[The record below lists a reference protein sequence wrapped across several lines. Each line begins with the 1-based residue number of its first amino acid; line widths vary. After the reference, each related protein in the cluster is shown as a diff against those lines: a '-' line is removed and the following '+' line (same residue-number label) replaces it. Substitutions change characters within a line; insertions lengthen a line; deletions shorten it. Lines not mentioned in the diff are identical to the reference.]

1 MALTGLD
8 IYKLLPRTN
17 CKECGVPTCLA
28 FAMALAGK
36 KTSLDKCPHVSEQ
49 AKAALDSAAAPPIQ
63 LVTIGAGDRK
73 LEIGN
78 ETVLFRHEQTFYH
91 PTGIAVEIADNQPAA
106 EIANQ
111 AKHIQSMEFDR
122 VGKKV
127 RIDLIALRDKSNN
140 PDTFAQAA
148 KAASGASTLPLVL
161 ISTNPQVME
170 AAAKITASGRPL
182 LYGANS
188 QNWQAMADLAKKYNC
203 PLGLSA
209 NGLDELADLTAKI
222 SAAGIKELVINP
234 GSTDIKRLLS
244 DLTQIRRLAIKKSLR
259 ALGYPVIVAAPDNS
273 GAHEESL
280 FAATFIAKYA
290 GIVILKNQNLWQ
302 MLPLVTIRQNLYT
315 DPQKPIQIESK
326 IYTVG
331 AVTDASPI
339 IVTTNFSLTYYTVE
353 PEIEASKVPTYIL
366 VVNTEGMSV
375 LTAYS
380 ADKFNEK
387 IIAKAV
393 NDSQVAQRVKH
404 KKLIIPG
411 YVSVL
416 SGKLEA
422 ESGWQVMVGPRE
434 ASEIPSYLKNVWK

>member
-49 AKAALDSAAAPPIQ
+49 TKAALDSASAPPIQ
-63 LVTIGAGDRK
+63 LVTVGTGDHK

-78 ETVLFRHEQTFYH
+78 ETVLYRHEQTFYH
-91 PTGIAVEIADNQPAA
+91 PSGIAVEIADNQPVP
-106 EIANQ
+106 EIAKQ

-127 RIDLIALRDKSNN
+127 RIDLIAVRDKSNN
-140 PDTFAQAA
+140 PDTFANAV
-148 KAASGASTLPLVL
+148 KTVSAASLLPMVLV
-161 ISTNPQVME
+161 SANPQVIE
-170 AAAKITASGRPL
+170 AGAKIAASRRPL
-182 LYGANS
+182 LYGANP
-188 QNWQAMADLAKKYNC
+188 QNWQTMTDIAKKYNC
-203 PLGLSA
+203 PLGVTAS
-209 NGLDELADLTAKI
+209 NLDELAGLTPKI
-222 SAAGIKELVINP
+222 AAAGIKELVINP
-234 GSTDIKRLLS
+234 NPANTRQLLS
-244 DLTQIRRLAIKKSLR
+244 DITQIRRLAVKSNFR
-259 ALGYPVIVAAPDNS
+259 ALGYPVIAFSPKNLTT
-273 GAHEESL
+273 HEESL

-290 GIVILKNQNLWQ
+290 GIIVIKNQNLWQ
-302 MLPLVTIRQNLYT
+302 MLPLVTIRQNIYT

-331 AVTDASPI
+331 AVTDASPVI
-339 IVTTNFSLTYYTVE
+339 ITTNFSLTYYTVA
-353 PEIEASKVPTYIL
+353 PEVEASKVPAYIV

-387 IIAKAV
+387 IIAKTI
-393 NDSQVAQRVKH
+393 NDCQIAQKVRH
-404 KKLIIPG
+404 KKVIIPG
-411 YVSVL
+411 YVAIL